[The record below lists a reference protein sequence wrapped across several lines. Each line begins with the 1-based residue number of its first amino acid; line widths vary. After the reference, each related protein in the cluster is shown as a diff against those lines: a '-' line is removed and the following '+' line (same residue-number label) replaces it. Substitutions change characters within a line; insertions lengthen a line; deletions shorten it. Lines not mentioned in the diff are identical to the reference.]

1 MKFLQKIFNRN
12 KITEEQQKTTK
23 VNLEE
28 LQKYIQK
35 NPSDSLRD
43 IAKEFNVHKT
53 TINNL
58 ITKFDLNYQRK
69 ASFKEIGDF
78 KKREVDLN
86 EIKKYIKNN
95 SDKTLEQIS
104 DVFNISEPYLRKLIK
119 TNNIEYE
126 KKSSM
131 SVFCRDVV
139 EMKKAIAELTNKIS
153 ELELENNTY
162 KYKKTGN
169 IKLSVAKH
177 ITHEELLNTLIS
189 NYSSSRKEIAKIL
202 NITDKELK
210 NLLIEYKLLFFS
222 KFERYRSY
230 ILKNKKN
237 KGNNI

>member
-12 KITEEQQKTTK
+12 KITAKQQKTTK

-35 NPSDSLRD
+35 KPSDSLKN
-43 IAKEFNVHKT
+43 IAKEFNVNKT
-53 TINNL
+53 TINRL

-69 ASFKEIGDF
+69 PSFKEIGDS

-95 SDKTLEQIS
+95 SDKTLQQIS
-104 DVFNISEPYLRKLIK
+104 KVFNISEPYLRKLIK

-131 SVFCRDVV
+131 SVFCRDVI

-153 ELELENNTY
+153 ELEIEN
-162 KYKKTGN
+162 KKQKD
-169 IKLSVAKH
+169 IKISIIKH
-177 ITHEELLNTLIS
+177 ITYEELLDTLIS
-189 NYSSSRKEIAKIL
+189 NYSSNRKEIAKIL
-202 NITDKELK
+202 NITEKELK

-222 KFERYRSY
+222 KYERYKSY
-230 ILKNKKN
+230 ITRQKQQNKE
-237 KGNNI
+237 